1 VDVYQAGFAH
11 QESNLDAVKQ
21 FLADTVAKF
30 HHLDKLHFI
39 LSDREELDQDIAR
52 AWKVKVIKAFT
63 REKRKNPKCNIPK
76 VIYVPWKALDA
87 MKFLKIE
94 HQS

>member
-1 VDVYQAGFAH
+1 MGFAH

-52 AWKVKVIKAFT
+52 AWKVKVIKAFA
-63 REKRKNPKCNIPK
+63 REKRNNHECSIPK
-76 VIYVPWKALDA
+76 VICVSWKALEA
-87 MKFLKIE
+87 MELLEAE
-94 HQS
+94 H